1 MWNLI
6 ILFAHVFSAALTKVL
21 NVGLLCA
28 DKDTTLTRFIGWK
41 QTAGAVGV
49 AWDKIQND
57 RILPDYDTL
66 NLTWAMGDCIESA
79 DAGAVIDWIESG
91 TDVVLGPA
99 CSASAIISGTVAKYY
114 DFPIVIWAPTFSSA
128 LLNVAEYPTIMA
140 STWSSI
146 NQAQTLMRLFERYQW
161 KEVAVVYYSSRSD
174 LIPRCSLV
182 IKDLENLMNNNAN
195 TTMTYR
201 RQLQNITNSTFKTVL
216 RALKDVSRITVV
228 CLESDEARRNLFIA
242 IAEEGMDTDD
252 YMWLIIESRKLG
264 FNQVWKDKSASPDGK
279 DAVALRAAR
288 KFFVIDAQ
296 PLNASDQ
303 FIADIKAK
311 MRQPPYN
318 CPDCDSIDPATSQV
332 GELADAMMVYA
343 LALNRSIA
351 AGLRNLTGTEL
362 VHYSKGSFEGFSGT
376 VIINNN
382 FTRDPVFLVYG
393 LDPSDQPIV
402 LMRIVEQLDNSSI
415 GLIQEIQSQSVI
427 WGNHGGSPPLNRPKC
442 DFDGSACPLSF
453 VEQYLAITLVAA
465 IVPVLI
471 IVAAVFF
478 IMR

>member
-1 MWNLI
+1 MNLV
-6 ILFAHVFSAALTKVL
+6 ILLANLFSAALTKVL

-28 DKDTTLTRFIGWK
+28 YKDTTLTQGSARWCN
-41 QTAGAVGV
+41 APWVGI
-49 AWDKIQND
+49 A
-57 RILPDYDTL
+57 LLSMPL
-66 NLTWAMGDCIESA
+66 GPCSLTWAMGDCIEST
-79 DAGAVIDWIESG
+79 DAGAVIGWIESG
-91 TDVVLGPA
+91 ADVVLGPA

-128 LLNVAEYPTIMA
+128 ILNNDEYPTIMA

-146 NQAQTLMRLFERYQW
+146 KWISFSQAQTLMRLFERYQW

-182 IKDLENLMNNNAN
+182 VKDLENLMNDSVN

-216 RALKDVSRITVV
+216 RAIKDVSRITVV

-242 IAEEGMDTDD
+242 IAEEGMDTNE
-252 YMWLIIESRKLG
+252 YMWLMIESRKLG
-264 FNQVWKDKSASPDGK
+264 YNQVWKDKSVSPDGK
-279 DAVALRAAR
+279 DAVALRTAR

-296 PLNASDQ
+296 PLNASAQ

-318 CPDCDSIDPATSQV
+318 CADCTSIDPKP
-332 GELADAMMVYA
+332 DH
-343 LALNRSIA
+343 
-351 AGLRNLTGTEL
+351 L
-362 VHYSKGSFEGFSGT
+362 VLGFSGT

-402 LMRIVEQLDNSSI
+402 LMRIVEQLDNNSI

-427 WGNHGGSPPLNRPKC
+427 WANHGGSPPLNRPKC

-465 IVPVLI
+465 IVPVI
-471 IVAAVFF
+471 IIIAAVFF